1 MDKEN
6 TQNLGQT
13 INAPEG
19 QNNTRTGSS
28 NTAEKTNKVIQSKR
42 RHVSFKQDTSKSL
55 NNGKSVDK
63 LLLIPKQIISN
74 QSNLSFLIEVC
85 LNHNYRNQQYKKT
98 STFSHII
105 EKIY

>member
-13 INAPEG
+13 SEG
-19 QNNTRTGSS
+19 QAKMPLETRTGTS
-28 NTAEKTNKVIQSKR
+28 NTAEKTSKVIQSKR

-63 LLLIPKQIISN
+63 LLLIPKQIIANHSN
-74 QSNLSFLIEVC
+74 ISFL
-85 LNHNYRNQQYKKT
+85 LRLY
-98 STFSHII
+98 
-105 EKIY
+105 